1 MSAPKPVTSPSASGP
16 ARVRDLSALR
26 QTIAGWRTEGQK
38 IGFIPT
44 MGALHEGHLALVR
57 HAKTLSDRVVVSIFV
72 NPLQFAPHE
81 DFDRY
86 PRREDADAAL
96 LAEAGADLVWLPDS
110 ALMYPA
116 GFATKIDL
124 TGPALGLETD
134 FRPQFF
140 GGVATVVTKLFNQVS
155 PDVAIFGEKDYQQL
169 KVVQTF
175 ARDLD
180 MPVQVIGLPTIR
192 ETDGLAL
199 SSRNA
204 YLSAEERDTATRL
217 HAEMQAIAETVRA
230 GGDADASI
238 DRAKIRLEAA
248 GFGPIDY
255 IALRDA
261 DTLAIPSGD
270 SRALRLLAAAWLG
283 KTRLIDNIA
292 V

>member
-1 MSAPKPVTSPSASGP
+1 MLKPATASVSITP
-16 ARVRDLSALR
+16 EPVRELAVLR
-26 QTIAGWRTEGQK
+26 QRIPLWRAEGLR
-38 IGFIPT
+38 IGFVPT
-44 MGALHEGHLALVR
+44 MGALHAGHLALVK
-57 HAKTLSDRVVVSIFV
+57 HAKTLSDKVVVSIFV

-96 LAEAGADLVWLPDS
+96 LAEAGADLVWLPTSD
-110 ALMYPA
+110 LMYPQ
-116 GFATKIDL
+116 GFATKIEL
-124 TGPALGLETD
+124 TGPAEGLETD

-140 GGVATVVTKLFNQVS
+140 GGVATVVTKLFNQVT
-155 PDVAIFGEKDYQQL
+155 PDLAVFGEKDYQQL

-180 MPVQVIGLPTIR
+180 MPLEVIGLPTIR
-192 ETDGLAL
+192 ESDGLAL

-204 YLSAEERDTATRL
+204 YLSAEERDTAARL
-217 HAEMQAIAETVRA
+217 HAELHAIAETVQA

-238 DRAKIRLEAA
+238 ARAKIRLEAA

-261 DTLAIPSGD
+261 DSLALPSAD

>member
-1 MSAPKPVTSPSASGP
+1 MLKPVPSSVTTPDRLRELA
-16 ARVRDLSALR
+16 ALR
-26 QTIAGWRTEGQK
+26 QRITLWRSEGQR
-38 IGFIPT
+38 IGFVPT
-44 MGALHEGHLALVR
+44 MGALHAGHLALVK
-57 HAKTLSDRVVVSIFV
+57 HARSLSDKVVVSIFV

-86 PRREDADAAL
+86 PRREDADSAL
-96 LAEAGADLVWLPDS
+96 LAEAGADLVWLPTS
-110 ALMYPA
+110 ELMYPK
-116 GFATKIDL
+116 GFATKIEL
-124 TGPALGLETD
+124 TGPAEGLETD

-140 GGVATVVTKLFNQVS
+140 GGVATVVTKLFNQVT
-155 PDVAIFGEKDYQQL
+155 PDIAVFGEKDYQQL

-175 ARDLD
+175 TRDLD
-180 MPVQVIGLPTIR
+180 MPLEVIGLPTIR
-192 ETDGLAL
+192 ESDGLAL

-204 YLSAEERDTATRL
+204 YLSAEERDTAAKL
-217 HAEMQAIAETVRA
+217 HAELHAIAETVQA

-238 DRAKIRLEAA
+238 ERAKIRLEAA

-261 DTLAIPSGD
+261 DSLAPPSAD

>member
-1 MSAPKPVTSPSASGP
+1 MLKPVPSSVTAP
-16 ARVRDLSALR
+16 DRLRELAALR
-26 QTIAGWRTEGQK
+26 QRITLWRAEGQR
-38 IGFIPT
+38 IGFVPT
-44 MGALHEGHLALVR
+44 MGALHAGHLALVK
-57 HAKTLSDRVVVSIFV
+57 HAKTLSDKVVVSIFV

-86 PRREDADAAL
+86 PRREDADSAL
-96 LAEAGADLVWLPDS
+96 LAEAGADLVWLPTS
-110 ALMYPA
+110 ELMYPK
-116 GFATKIDL
+116 GFATKIEL
-124 TGPALGLETD
+124 TGPAEGLETD

-140 GGVATVVTKLFNQVS
+140 GGVATVVTKLFNQVT
-155 PDVAIFGEKDYQQL
+155 PDIAVFGEKDYQQL
-169 KVVQTF
+169 KVVQAFT
-175 ARDLD
+175 RDLD
-180 MPVQVIGLPTIR
+180 MPLEVIGLPTIR
-192 ETDGLAL
+192 EADGLAL

-204 YLSAEERDTATRL
+204 YLSAEERDTAAKL
-217 HAEMQAIAETVRA
+217 HAELHAIAETVQA

-238 DRAKIRLEAA
+238 ERAKIRLEAA

-261 DTLAIPSGD
+261 DSLAPPSAD